1 VDVLHTLSNYMG
13 TNHHAGDLLLMTTPK
28 FYTWQWEP
36 YLPSE
41 VSRGDLLRTRP
52 ITDRPEARQA
62 WSLT

>member
-1 VDVLHTLSNYMG
+1 MD
-13 TNHHAGDLLLMTTPK
+13 TNHHAGDLLLMTTLE

-41 VSRGDLLRTRP
+41 VSRGDLLRIRP
-52 ITDRPEARQA
+52 ITDRPEARHA